1 MSADASTS
9 VCPLAARGFANSMKV
24 GMTGVRSS
32 AQLDVGLDI
41 CEDCDADDDEHAEPA
56 DTERPLA

>member
-1 MSADASTS
+1 
-9 VCPLAARGFANSMKV
+9 
-24 GMTGVRSS
+24 MTGVRSS

-56 DTERPLA
+56 DAERPLA